1 MLTRRIIGST
11 SKCFS
16 RGVQTASDW
25 VSLHGA
31 NGSPYTK
38 KVQTALRYKRIP
50 FTFHQLMPNNFNG
63 DWEEKGFG
71 HIKPKV
77 CGLSSW
83 ENPLP
88 FHRNKIKPCQFLFRL
103 SLWSSTRMEVQ
114 PTTPRLSLKSW
125 TFSTPLGQSSP
136 LTQSWDFCRCCW
148 RTCLMSGAPRSCL
161 VRGGSRIWIRTGV
174 EPGCS
179 MIMSWGRDNPYTR

>member
-16 RGVQTASDW
+16 RSVRTASDW

-77 CGLSSW
+77 IPVIKYSDGSAANDSTFIFEKLDLQYPARPIIPSDPVLGFLSLLLEDMFDEWGTKVMFGMRWQKEVDQAWSGSWLLYDFALGTGQPLHQVLSSY
-83 ENPLP
+83 
-88 FHRNKIKPCQFLFRL
+88 KVSI
-103 SLWSSTRMEVQ
+103 
-114 PTTPRLSLKSW
+114 
-125 TFSTPLGQSSP
+125 
-136 LTQSWDFCRCCW
+136 
-148 RTCLMSGAPRSCL
+148 
-161 VRGGSRIWIRTGV
+161 
-174 EPGCS
+174 
-179 MIMSWGRDNPYTR
+179 

>member
-1 MLTRRIIGST
+1 MLTRRVIAST

-16 RGVQTASDW
+16 RSVQTASEW

-38 KVQTALRYKRIP
+38 KVQTALRYKQIP

-77 CGLSSW
+77 CG
-83 ENPLP
+83 
-88 FHRNKIKPCQFLFRL
+88 
-103 SLWSSTRMEVQ
+103 
-114 PTTPRLSLKSW
+114 
-125 TFSTPLGQSSP
+125 SSP
-136 LTQSWDFCRCCW
+136 FQ
-148 RTCLMSGAPRSCL
+148 G
-161 VRGGSRIWIRTGV
+161 
-174 EPGCS
+174 EQ
-179 MIMSWGRDNPYTR
+179 